1 MSPVSTGFAPR
12 VPLRSTHGLRS
23 GAASRLK
30 SSAFLP
36 AQTSATGCQA
46 PDFTDV
52 SKVGASGVQAEQGPP
67 LPTPRVT
74 GIWRALLGAAWLV
87 FQVYIV
93 FYPQA
98 PLLQRPLHLTLA
110 LGLLLLWKPLDPGRI
125 GSVLAPA
132 IDLLLLAGVAG
143 TVGYYLLSA
152 SRLTERIEGIDEIFP
167 VDVAWGILL
176 ILLLLEGVRR
186 AVGWSLLS
194 VLIAFLIYGTA
205 GSSFPGWLRFGGFE
219 LTEGIEILTMT
230 VNGVLGITTST
241 SLQFVFYF
249 VMFGAVYSA
258 IGGGQLFIDIGLKLA
273 GQHKGGSA
281 KAAVIASSMMGS
293 ISGSAVANV
302 ATTGVF
308 TIPLMKRSGYSASL
322 AGAIEAISSTGG
334 QLMPPI
340 MGVAAFVVAEML
352 QVDYVEVALAGLIPA
367 LAFYFAVF
375 LFVDLAARKSG
386 IGVLSPDQL
395 ESSPIWPRLYLLL
408 PPIALV
414 SVLLSGYSA
423 TYSALVAMVCCV
435 LVCYFKRETWM
446 DARDWL
452 RAIEEGTRQA
462 AQVAVPIAAIG
473 IIIAVAIQSN
483 LALKFSSQLI
493 EGSGGTL
500 YGAML
505 LIIAGCIIMGMGLPT
520 VAAYIIGAI
529 LFVPALLKLGIPEM
543 SAHFFVMYY
552 CVLSMVTPPVALA
565 SYTAAGIAGGGVMQ
579 TSYQAFRLSL
589 VSFFIPFAF
598 AFDTRL
604 LAEGPLPWVLVACL
618 SLMAGTGAWAVALV
632 GYLNKPLNWLER
644 GLFGGLSLA
653 LIFSPSATASWTW
666 ALAGL
671 GVMVLWAWLSP
682 PVFEKA

>member
-1 MSPVSTGFAPR
+1 VTEVQTERSVSPEAPR
-12 VPLRSTHGLRS
+12 AVRILR
-23 GAASRLK
+23 A
-30 SSAFLP
+30 
-36 AQTSATGCQA
+36 
-46 PDFTDV
+46 V
-52 SKVGASGVQAEQGPP
+52 IGV
-67 LPTPRVT
+67 
-74 GIWRALLGAAWLV
+74 AWLV
-87 FQVYIV
+87 FQIYII
-93 FYPQA
+93 FHPQA
-98 PLLQRPLHLTLA
+98 PLFQRPLHLALA
-110 LGLLLLWKPLDPGRI
+110 LGLLFLWTPLHGSLIGAVPARVIDGLLF
-125 GSVLAPA
+125 S
-132 IDLLLLAGVAG
+132 GVAG
-143 TVGYYLLSA
+143 IVIYYLLSA
-152 SRLTERIEGIDEIFP
+152 ARLTERIEGIDEILL
-167 VDVAWGILL
+167 VDVSCGLLL
-176 ILLLLEGVRR
+176 IFLLLEGVRR

-194 VLIAFLIYGTA
+194 VLIFVLIYGMT
-205 GSSFPGWLRFGGFE
+205 GNSFPGWLRFGGFQ
-219 LTEGIEILTMT
+219 LNEGIEILTMT

-273 GQHKGGSA
+273 GRHKGGSA
-281 KAAVIASSMMGS
+281 KAAVIASSLMGS

-352 QVDYVEVALAGLIPA
+352 QVDYLEIALAGLIPA
-367 LAFYFAVF
+367 LAFYLAVF

-386 IGVLSPDQL
+386 IGVLSPEQL
-395 ESSPIWPRLYLLL
+395 DTHAGIWPRLYLLI
-408 PPIALV
+408 PPVTLV
-414 SVLLSGYSA
+414 CVLLSGYSA
-423 TYSALVAMVCCV
+423 TFSAVVATASCV
-435 LVCYFKRETWM
+435 LVCYAKRETWM
-446 DARDWL
+446 NIREWL
-452 RAIEEGTRQA
+452 EAIELGTRQA

-473 IIIAVAIQSN
+473 MIIAVSIQSN

-505 LIIAGCIIMGMGLPT
+505 LIIVGCIIMGMGLPT

-543 SAHFFVMYY
+543 PAHFFVMYY

-598 AFDTRL
+598 AFDPRL
-604 LAEGPLPWVLVACL
+604 LAQGPILWVLAACL

-632 GYLNKPLNWLER
+632 GYLGKRLNWVER
-644 GLFGGLSLA
+644 GLFGALSLG
-653 LIFSPSATASWTW
+653 LIFSPTGTTSWAW

-671 GVMVLWAWLSP
+671 GAIVLWIWFSIRLNGTREA
-682 PVFEKA
+682 AG